1 MLGERVPTEPSP
13 TPTTTHILRGKYVTL
28 SGLKPEDT
36 PTLWTGLGM
45 PNEALFDHLPME
57 APKDLEEMTRFFDGL
72 SMERGLMMYAI
83 RADPSRLL
91 PRGVEHS
98 GDSHHTTVLGIIGYL
113 NIETANRA
121 IEIGAVIF
129 GPSLA
134 RTAAATEASYL
145 LIRHAF
151 GADEHALAPPYR
163 RVVWKCNSLNH
174 ASGRAAERLG
184 FVYEGCF
191 RKHMIVKG
199 CNRDSNW
206 YSMVDDEWPVVKT
219 GLEAWLAEGNFDEQ
233 GKQKETLNALREVAK
248 VSSQ

>member
-1 MLGERVPTEPSP
+1 MLGERVPTDPSP
-13 TPTTTHILRGKYVTL
+13 IPITTHRLRGKYVTL
-28 SGLKPEDT
+28 TGLKPEDT
-36 PTLWTGLGM
+36 PSLWTGLGM
-45 PNEALFDHLPME
+45 PNEALFDYLPME

-72 SMERGLMMYAI
+72 SKERGLMMYAI
-83 RADPSRLL
+83 RADPSRVS
-91 PRGVEHS
+91 PKS
-98 GDSHHTTVLGIIGYL
+98 ATQQGDSDHTDILGIIGYL
-113 NIETANRA
+113 NIEPANRA

-151 GADEHALAPPYR
+151 GADEHVLSPPYR
-163 RVVWKCNSLNH
+163 RVVWKCNSLNG

-191 RKHMIVKG
+191 RKHAIVKG

-206 YSMVDDEWPVVKT
+206 YSIVDDEWPVVSEA
-219 GLEAWLAEGNFDEQ
+219 LEAWLAEGNFDGD
-233 GKQKETLNALREVAK
+233 GKQRETLNGLREKFK